1 ELEKE
6 GVNVAFHTDDWI
18 TDSRLFLRSAALGV
32 RAGMSREGALRALTL
47 SGAEMLGLAD
57 RTGSLAVGKDADF
70 AVLSG
75 DPFSVYTQILQTWV
89 EGKQVFDRTNPEHL
103 LFAIG
108 GRGAGDDTAYNCCG
122 GEDH

>member
-1 ELEKE
+1 
-6 GVNVAFHTDDWI
+6 
-18 TDSRLFLRSAALGV
+18 
-32 RAGMSREGALRALTL
+32 
-47 SGAEMLGLAD
+47 MLGLAD